1 MLILGQKEEEA
12 GNIAVRSR
20 FLGDEGAKDLDAFI
34 KDVRAEIDGRVRR
47 EEAEAEE
54 E

>member
-20 FLGDEGAKDLDAFI
+20 FLGDEGAKDLDVFI
-34 KDVRAEIDGRVRR
+34 ADVLAEIKGKVRR
-47 EEAEAEE
+47 EEQADE
-54 E
+54 

>member
-20 FLGDEGAKDLDAFI
+20 FAGDEGAKDLDEFI
-34 KDVRAEIDGRVRR
+34 KDVREEIDGRIRR
-47 EEAEAEE
+47 EETAGNE
-54 E
+54 